1 MHSNSIRKLIDC
13 FRDLPG
19 VGEKSAER
27 FVYSMLNFDPDRL
40 DNFANCIVN
49 VKNNVKKCQ
58 KCGNFTE
65 NDELC
70 DICSNT
76 LRNDSVIFV
85 VEKPKDV
92 ILFEK
97 VGNYDGVYHVLNGLI
112 SPLEGINPDDINLQS
127 LVDRIKNGNVKEVI
141 IALKPSLEGETTT
154 QYIRKIIEQYNVR
167 VSRIATGIPMG
178 TDIEYIDPMTLEM
191 AFEERKYIS

>member
-27 FVYSMLNFDPDRL
+27 FVYSMLNFEPDRL

-141 IALKPSLEGETTT
+141 IALKPSLEGETI
-154 QYIRKIIEQYNVR
+154 Y
-167 VSRIATGIPMG
+167 
-178 TDIEYIDPMTLEM
+178 
-191 AFEERKYIS
+191 

>member
-1 MHSNSIRKLIDC
+1 MHSSSIRKLIDC

-27 FVYSMLNFDPDRL
+27 FVYSILNFDDDRL
-40 DNFANCIVN
+40 DNFAKCIIN
-49 VKNNVKKCQ
+49 VKNNVKKC
-58 KCGNFTE
+58 KICGNFTE
-65 NDELC
+65 NSELC
-70 DICSNT
+70 EICSSS
-76 LRNDSVIFV
+76 LRNKSVIFV
-85 VEKPKDV
+85 VEKPKDI

-97 VGNYDGVYHVLNGLI
+97 VGNFDGVYHVLNGLI
-112 SPLEGINPDDINLQS
+112 SPLEGVNPDDINVES
-127 LVDRIKNGNVKEVI
+127 LVDRIKSGNVKEVI

-154 QYIRKIIEQYNVR
+154 QYIRKIIEQYDVK

-178 TDIEYIDPMTLEM
+178 IDIEYIDPMTLEM

>member
-27 FVYSMLNFDPDRL
+27 FVYSILNFDDDRL
-40 DNFANCIVN
+40 DNFAKCIIN
-49 VKNNVKKCQ
+49 VKNNVKKC
-58 KCGNFTE
+58 KTCGNFTE
-65 NDELC
+65 NSDLC
-70 DICSNT
+70 EICSST
-76 LRNDSVIFV
+76 LRNKSVIFV
-85 VEKPKDV
+85 VEKPKDI
-92 ILFEK
+92 ILFER

-112 SPLEGINPDDINLQS
+112 SPLEGVNPDDINLES
-127 LVDRIKNGNVKEVI
+127 LVDRIKTDNVKEVI

-154 QYIRKIIEQYNVR
+154 QYIRKIIEQYDVK

>member
-27 FVYSMLNFDPDRL
+27 FVYSMLNFEPDRL
-40 DNFANCIVN
+40 DKFAECILS
-49 VKNNVKKCQ
+49 VKNNVKKCSN
-58 KCGNFTE
+58 CGNFTE
-65 NDELC
+65 NIDLC
-70 DICSNT
+70 DICSNPM
-76 LRNDSVIFV
+76 RNNTVIFV

-97 VGNYDGVYHVLNGLI
+97 VGNFNGVYHVLCGLI

-127 LVDRIKNGNVKEVI
+127 LVDRIKNGNVKEII

>member
-27 FVYSMLNFDPDRL
+27 FVYSMLNFEPYRL

-92 ILFEK
+92 I
-97 VGNYDGVYHVLNGLI
+97 
-112 SPLEGINPDDINLQS
+112 
-127 LVDRIKNGNVKEVI
+127 
-141 IALKPSLEGETTT
+141 
-154 QYIRKIIEQYNVR
+154 
-167 VSRIATGIPMG
+167 
-178 TDIEYIDPMTLEM
+178 
-191 AFEERKYIS
+191 

>member
-27 FVYSMLNFDPDRL
+27 FVYSMLNFGPDRL